1 MFKRIL
7 IKIKLNIS
15 IKYLLFSS
23 LVFIGCSY
31 QITKV
36 FEGYLDFQT
45 KIGVSFDSKSQ
56 IVIPMISFCKNL
68 DLSYRNLFQ
77 QTNELSAAD
86 INNKTFNFDEIFM
99 WIEFRNK
106 ENQWEKF
113 NYTEFERSGFQTIKT
128 ISFDY
133 VCYHIKHPQI
143 NPTKSRAQGI
153 IYEFWMYHHHRNI
166 FIPYF
171 YDDGNG
177 LSEFKLY
184 LSSNN
189 NYPNGESFNSLN
201 LIGKS
206 SKIIY
211 FCDIIKDEVLYDF
224 FLFVSLSVHH
234 FQFKCVNY

>member
-1 MFKRIL
+1 MRKNIFSDIFQLTNMLKRIL
-7 IKIKLNIS
+7 TKIKLNIS
-15 IKYLLFSS
+15 IKYLLFISF
-23 LVFIGCSY
+23 VFIGCSY
-31 QITKV
+31 QIAKV
-36 FEGYLDFQT
+36 FQGYLDFQT

-68 DLSYRNLFQ
+68 NLSYRHLFQ
-77 QTNELSAAD
+77 QTNGLSAGE
-86 INNKTFNFDEIFM
+86 INNKTFDFDETFM
-99 WIEFRNK
+99 WIEFLNK
-106 ENQWEKF
+106 ENQWKRF
-113 NYTEFERSGFQTIKT
+113 NYTEFERLGFQTIKT

-143 NPTKSRAQGI
+143 DPTKSRAQGI

-166 FIPYF
+166 FIPNF
-171 YDDGNG
+171 YNDESG

-206 SKIIY
+206 FKI
-211 FCDIIKDEVLYDF
+211 VL
-224 FLFVSLSVHH
+224 FL
-234 FQFKCVNY
+234 